1 MVSRHTSQN
10 ECRVVVKGVYTKC
23 MNMCMSCYIYISCEG
38 QCYKM
43 YMNLISDVGGDWILC
58 TTVGRKGSS
67 KMFCELHQFMNI
79 KLCSYM
85 YCTYEFCR
93 ESLMLHIII

>member
-1 MVSRHTSQN
+1 M
-10 ECRVVVKGVYTKC
+10 KGVDTTC

-38 QCYKM
+38 QCYKI

-58 TTVGRKGSS
+58 TTVDRKSIMMKRIS